1 MGSEGKCEWERHG
14 ACEGHVGPHLAS
26 SCFAFPVILRLH
38 EDSER
43 QADLWCFFE
52 NRFEL
57 TFSLVRHGRT
67 RQRSLDSDI
76 LALRDASS
84 IVSSEQLSRC
94 AAVSSE
100 DNLSALSREIESHKR
115 LATARSRVKTSKWL
129 GLVCQTLRRGFGH
142 NCGQIV
148 SGSGCLHSA
157 TGRPVCTV
165 IISSTRSHH
174 VHVFQHWLW

>member
-1 MGSEGKCEWERHG
+1 VGTHG

-76 LALRDASS
+76 LGLRDASS

-115 LATARSRVKTSKWL
+115 LATARSRVKTSKWQRN
-129 GLVCQTLRRGFGH
+129 QTIGSRTSVRSDVYRIAKSDDVFGA
-142 NCGQIV
+142 CG
-148 SGSGCLHSA
+148 
-157 TGRPVCTV
+157 TTV
-165 IISSTRSHH
+165 
-174 VHVFQHWLW
+174 

>member
-1 MGSEGKCEWERHG
+1 VGTHG

-76 LALRDASS
+76 LGLRDASS

-115 LATARSRVKTSKWL
+115 QRNQTIGSRTSVRSDVYRIAKSDDV
-129 GLVCQTLRRGFGH
+129 FGA
-142 NCGQIV
+142 CG
-148 SGSGCLHSA
+148 
-157 TGRPVCTV
+157 TTV
-165 IISSTRSHH
+165 
-174 VHVFQHWLW
+174 